1 MSGVKPAGDGLPP
14 GRRGLAAT
22 AQLLAVAMSTLDIA
36 IANTALPTIA
46 ADLHTNPAASI
57 WIVNAYQLAL
67 IATAL
72 PFAALGEIAGHKR
85 VFLYGLVLFT
95 LASLG
100 CACAWSLDSLT
111 LARVFQG
118 IGGSAIMS
126 VNAALIRF
134 IYPRRQMGR
143 GMGLNVL
150 VVAVSFAIG
159 PTAASLIL
167 SVGRWPLLF
176 AINIPLGVIGL
187 TLGAKTLPVTEHSAY
202 RFDFILALLNAGAFG
217 LLLLGLT
224 GAAHGAGAKSALPE
238 IAAGLVMAALMLR
251 RQARHAAPML
261 PVDLFKIPVF
271 ALSTLTA
278 ICAFTTQSLGFVAL
292 PFYFEQIL
300 GRSQIE
306 TGFLITPWPI
316 MVAVTA
322 SFAGR
327 LTERFPAAILGAGGL
342 AALAAGM
349 ALLALLP
356 PHPGTADIVW
366 RMGVCGA
373 GFGFFQAPNLSLLM
387 GSAPTKRA
395 GGASGVI
402 TIARLL
408 GQTLGAALVA
418 LCFHLDGKAGGVV
431 ALFLGAGFAGAAAA
445 ASAARRWVPMRAAVA
460 GE

>member
-1 MSGVKPAGDGLPP
+1 MSGLEDGLPP
-14 GRRGLAAT
+14 GRRGLAAA
-22 AQLLAVAMSTLDIA
+22 AQLLAVAMSTLDLA

-46 ADLHTNPAASI
+46 ADLHTNAEASI

-85 VFLYGLVLFT
+85 VFLCGLVLFT

-100 CACAWSLDSLT
+100 CTLAWSLDSLT

-134 IYPRRQMGR
+134 IYPRQKMGQ

-150 VVAVSFAIG
+150 VVAVSFAVG

-176 AINIPLGVIGL
+176 GINIPLGIIAL
-187 TLGAKTLPVTEHSAY
+187 TLGAKTLPVTPRSAC
-202 RFDFILALLNAGAFG
+202 RFDFVLAALNAGTFG
-217 LLLLGLT
+217 WLILGLT
-224 GAAHGAGAKSALPE
+224 GAAHGVGLRVSLPE
-238 IAAGLVMAALMLR
+238 IAAGLVLGALMLR
-251 RQARHAAPML
+251 RQAHHAAPML
-261 PVDLFKIPVF
+261 PVDLFRVPVF
-271 ALSTLTA
+271 ALSTVTA
-278 ICAFTTQSLGFVAL
+278 VCAFTTQSLGFVAL
-292 PFYFEQIL
+292 PFFFEQVL

-316 MVAVTA
+316 MVALTA
-322 SFAGR
+322 NLAGR
-327 LTERFPAAILGAGGL
+327 LTDRFPAAILGAAGL
-342 AALAAGM
+342 AALGDGM
-349 ALLALLP
+349 TLLALLP
-356 PHPGTADIVW
+356 PHPSSWQIIW
-366 RMGVCGA
+366 RMAICGA
-373 GFGFFQAPNLSLLM
+373 GFGFFQAPNLSMLM
-387 GSAPTKRA
+387 ASAPAGRA

-408 GQTLGAALVA
+408 GQTLGAGLVA
-418 LCFHLDGKAGGVV
+418 LSFYLYGAQGGVI
-431 ALFLGAGFAGAAAA
+431 ALALGAGFASAAAA
-445 ASAARRWVPMRAAVA
+445 ASLARRWVPMRAAAA